1 VNRGGSKAEHAW
13 FRTAALLAGMALA
26 STGSAQGPVD
36 PRTPVPPGH
45 VPVSGV
51 PRTAPVGAGLPGAER
66 DRQAPAAPGPTSAA
80 GAPSAAGAAVAP
92 APSGTTP
99 QTAAAAPAVPGADS
113 EAGDDEATE
122 APGAPAGHS
131 GASPGQP
138 PQDRAAAAPDLRP
151 GTIEVLIHDGNSAPI
166 PRLPLRLGVLHS
178 DVAQGDSKSQIE
190 GVTDEH
196 GVAVFRGLEIGT
208 AFSYRVTVSRGPAT
222 FAADP
227 VRLDPNGGQRVLLHV
242 FPFVRDIREALV
254 GMRGVIFVQPRDDVF
269 HIEANFQVLN
279 IGSVAWVPEHVRVAL
294 PEGAKAFR
302 PADETADTRAEKTAS
317 GDLEIVGTFS
327 PGQRDIG
334 FQFQLDN
341 PHDRSKSLHIAL
353 PPHVAELRV
362 VAEGARGMEL
372 HVPGFPDAEPM
383 QGQDGSH
390 LLVTGKHLVRGESS
404 LDAVGITLENL
415 PVPSS
420 GRWYAVGL
428 ALLIAGF
435 GLFQMV
441 SARPSPARRLARA
454 EEAQEAEDL
463 VLGELVELERLRK
476 NDRVGP
482 RTYEETR
489 SELLNALARL
499 DSRTPA
505 QST

>member
-1 VNRGGSKAEHAW
+1 MNRRGSPVDRHW
-13 FRTAALLAGMALA
+13 FRTAAFLGGFALA
-26 STGSAQGPVD
+26 STASAQGPVD
-36 PRTPVPPGH
+36 PKAPLPPGH
-45 VPVSGV
+45 VPV
-51 PRTAPVGAGLPGAER
+51 T
-66 DRQAPAAPGPTSAA
+66 
-80 GAPSAAGAAVAP
+80 
-92 APSGTTP
+92 
-99 QTAAAAPAVPGADS
+99 AAAPAARPGTAPAAAEPES
-113 EAGDDEATE
+113 DDEETADTPS
-122 APGAPAGHS
+122 APPGHGAAAPA
-131 GASPGQP
+131 QP
-138 PQDRAAAAPDLRP
+138 PQDRAVAAPDLRP

-190 GVTDEH
+190 GTTDER
-196 GVAVFRGLEIGT
+196 GVAVFRGLEVGT
-208 AFSYRVTVSRGPAT
+208 AFSYRVTVPRGPAT

-227 VRLDPNGGQRVLLHV
+227 VRLDPSGGQRVLLHV
-242 FPFVRDIREALV
+242 YPIVRDIREALV
-254 GMRGVIFVQPRDDVF
+254 GMRGVLFVQPRDDVF

-279 IGSVAWVPEHVRVAL
+279 IGAVAWVPENVRLVL

-302 PADETADTRAEKTAS
+302 PADEMSDTRVEKTAS
-317 GDLEIVGTFS
+317 GDLRIVGTFS
-327 PGQRDIG
+327 PGEHEVG

-372 HVPGFPDAEPM
+372 HVPSFPDAEPM

-404 LDAVGITLENL
+404 LDSVSITLENL

-420 GRWYAVGL
+420 GRWYAVGI
-428 ALLIAGF
+428 ALMIAGF

-441 SARPSPARRLARA
+441 SQRPSPARKLARQGEA
-454 EEAQEAEDL
+454 EEAEDL
-463 VLGELVELERLRK
+463 VLRELVELERLRK
-476 NDRVGP
+476 SDRVGP

-489 SELLNALARL
+489 AELLDALARL

-505 QST
+505 EPA